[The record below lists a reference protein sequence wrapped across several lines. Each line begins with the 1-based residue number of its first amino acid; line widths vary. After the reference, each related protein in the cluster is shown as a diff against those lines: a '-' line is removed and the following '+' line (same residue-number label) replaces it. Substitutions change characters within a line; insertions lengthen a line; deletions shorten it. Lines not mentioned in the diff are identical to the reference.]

1 MCVELSFSCYIEFQT
16 LRKEFQNQPGNAVK
30 SLWASTW
37 TLQPQWNQSV
47 MKNVKIAFNWFSSRC
62 TLEVLKVSFKTAFIM
77 FHLADLGTVDHN
89 RHCWLPFSHSSF
101 CDGRPVNIFRMCT
114 IPHILA
120 KSTLWSS
127 ASNSTSCLSC
137 VIIPDVVYWGEDNTL
152 VRPVRGSSK
161 NFPNSF
167 PNFHSWKSFDSE
179 LGRWSK

>member
-47 MKNVKIAFNWFSSRC
+47 MKNVKIAFNWFSSRS

-89 RHCWLPFSHSSF
+89 WHCWLAFSHSSF
-101 CDGRPVNIFRMCT
+101 CDGRPVNTFRT
-114 IPHILA
+114 RSTHHHTFGQKSILRM
-120 KSTLWSS
+120 S
-127 ASNSTSCLSC
+127 ASNGFMFMVRSCC
-137 VIIPDVVYWGEDNTL
+137 FIIPRQSPRLTL
-152 VRPVRGSSK
+152 
-161 NFPNSF
+161 
-167 PNFHSWKSFDSE
+167 
-179 LGRWSK
+179 